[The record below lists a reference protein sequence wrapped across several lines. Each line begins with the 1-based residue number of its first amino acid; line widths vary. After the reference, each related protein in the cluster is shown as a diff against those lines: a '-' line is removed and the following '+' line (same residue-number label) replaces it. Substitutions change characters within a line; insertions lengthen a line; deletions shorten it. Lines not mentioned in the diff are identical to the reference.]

1 MADFKIKYIMFNG
14 ELHKLE
20 EYTYCGYGG
29 STHTGSN
36 LTKVPDDQI
45 ESIKKMLAA
54 QGCPVPESVTV
65 NNEV

>member
-20 EYTYCGYGG
+20 EYTYRGYGG

-36 LTKVPDDQI
+36 LTKIPEDRV
-45 ESIKKMLAA
+45 ESIKKMLAS
-54 QGCPVPESVTV
+54 QGQSITETV
-65 NNEV
+65 SAKQ

>member
-20 EYTYCGYGG
+20 EYTYRGSGG

-36 LTKVPDDQI
+36 LTKVPKDQV
-45 ESIKKMLAA
+45 ESVKKMLTS
-54 QGCPVPESVTV
+54 QGKPIPETGAVKQ
-65 NNEV
+65 